1 MAKDYRQHRR
11 EPGPIVEPTC
21 LPQPANAASDL
32 RTLTMGRSPS
42 WNVKTPMDTDAL
54 HRPLRDVRLSVT
66 DRCNFRCGYCMPR
79 EHFGHDHEFLG
90 REHLLTFE
98 EMTTLVK
105 GLLPMGLEKV
115 RITGGEP
122 LLRRDLTSLIRMIR
136 TLSSTLDLALT
147 TNGSLLGQHAA
158 ELKSAGLNRVTVSLD
173 AVDNDLF
180 QQLADNTQFNASDV
194 MNGIRTALDA
204 GLQVKVNTVVKGGEN
219 ESQILPIAKAMSG
232 LDVPL
237 RFIEFMD
244 VGNTNAWS
252 LDHVVS
258 GEEIRSTLEQHFGE
272 LHPLPSHHTGEVARR
287 FQATS
292 NQEFG
297 FIESVTRPFC
307 GDCSRLRLSANGTM
321 YTCLFASE
329 GHELKPMLRMG
340 ATYEDITE
348 AVRAV
353 WSRRRDRYSMD
364 RAEGQTTKQK
374 VEMSFIGG

>member
-1 MAKDYRQHRR
+1 MVLNAQV
-11 EPGPIVEPTC
+11 IVK
-21 LPQPANAASDL
+21 
-32 RTLTMGRSPS
+32 SP
-42 WNVKTPMDTDAL
+42 PYTDAL

-98 EMTTLVK
+98 EMTTLVE

-122 LLRRDLTSLIRMIR
+122 LLRRDLTKLITMIR
-136 TLSSTLDLALT
+136 TISPTLDLALT
-147 TNGSLLGQHAA
+147 TNGSLLSRHAQD
-158 ELKSAGLNRVTVSLD
+158 LKRAGLNRVTVSLD
-173 AVDNDLF
+173 AVDHDLF
-180 QQLADNTQFNASDV
+180 QAMADTAQFTPKDV
-194 MNGIRTALDA
+194 FDGIQAALDV

-219 ESQILPIAKAMSG
+219 VSQVVPMAKALSG
-232 LDVPL
+232 TGVPL

-252 LDHVVS
+252 LEHVVS
-258 GEEIRSTLEQHFGE
+258 GEEIRTLLEQHLGA
-272 LHPLPSHHTGEVARR
+272 LHPLPANHTGEVARR
-287 FQATS
+287 YRTEDE
-292 NQEFG
+292 QEFG
-297 FIESVTRPFC
+297 FIESVTQPFC
-307 GDCSRLRLSANGTM
+307 GDCSRIRLSANGTM

-340 ATYEDITE
+340 ASSKDITE
-348 AVRAV
+348 AVKTV
-353 WSRRRDRYSMD
+353 WTRRSDRYSMD
-364 RAEGQTTKQK
+364 RAEGQTTQPK